1 VSTKEQLLPTV
12 AEAFEQLIEVA
23 QGAAVHGVSRQT
35 DSWGPREI
43 VAHLAGWEM
52 IAAVHIPKIVAS
64 MSPLFTYPDKTQQE
78 TLNEALNTMMVTL
91 VGEQPL
97 TILCDML
104 RQAYQRDI
112 EMLEKLDESLFQ
124 PGQYVYGRTKAIIDH
139 CHEHVE
145 GLLLNWAM
153 LYQEQGK
160 SVQAEPLVKRAL
172 TICEQALGADHPHTQ
187 SVRRTYDLLVQEM
200 ERNL

>member
-1 VSTKEQLLPTV
+1 MSAKEELIPTV
-12 AEAFEQLIEVA
+12 AQAFEQLIEVA
-23 QGAAVHGVSRQT
+23 QEAAEHGVTRLT

-52 IAAVHIPKIVAS
+52 IATVHIPKIVAS
-64 MSPLFTYPDKTQQE
+64 MPPLFIYPDKTQQE

-97 TILCDML
+97 SILCDML
-104 RQAYQRDI
+104 RRAYQRDI

-124 PGQYVYGRTKAIIDH
+124 PGQYVHGRTKAVIDH
-139 CHEHVE
+139 CQEHVE
-145 GLLLNWAM
+145 GLLLSWAM

-160 SVQAEPLVKRAL
+160 YVKAEPLVKRAL

-187 SVRRTYDLLVQEM
+187 SVHHTYDLLVQEM